1 MNIQNKY
8 QAIAGEFRH
17 EILRKYGD
25 KVDTI
30 ILFGSAARGEASK
43 DSDIDILVVGEVTL
57 DELVDVTIPL
67 LLQHGKFISAQDMKK
82 SHYNRLVD
90 QGYSFIENVK
100 NDGVVLFERA
110 GKVSEQI

>member
-67 LLQHGKFISAQDMKK
+67 LLQHGKFISAQVMKK
-82 SHYNRLVD
+82 SRYNRLVD
-90 QGYSFIENVK
+90 RGYSFIKNVK